1 MDQCLDDIEAEDEF
15 DALMYSRF
23 PEDEDEETDPI
34 PSILHRQHEQHRE
47 DRKRSDER
55 GDSRSGWHLDLVT
68 GEYRKMQASLDE
80 ARRPYVSVRYVRSS
94 VLECFA

>member
-15 DALMYSRF
+15 DALMYSEF

-34 PSILHRQHEQHRE
+34 LSSFI
-47 DRKRSDER
+47 DSMNNIER
-55 GDSRSGWHLDLVT
+55 IGNVLMSAETHGGWHLDPVT

-80 ARRPYVSVRYVRSS
+80 ARRPYVMRAVRTFERTGI
-94 VLECFA
+94 FA